1 MTTAFPTTVSGTIAR
16 HLHRR
21 RRFALGQITLSALLG
36 LPRRNLQIQIPSIL
50 ANKAHVTSEHRQ
62 LSDDLRGRGIG
73 KEHDRLGRAGQLV
86 RYYFDGGAFFHGI
99 AEGDDFTLFVGDIHG
114 TYFVLDEIG

>member
-21 RRFALGQITLSALLG
+21 RFALGQITLSALLS

-62 LSDDLRGRGIG
+62 LSDDLPGGGIG
-73 KEHDRLGRAGQLV
+73 KAHERLWRAGQLV
-86 RYYFDGGAFFHGI
+86 RCYFQSGTFFHGI
-99 AEGDDFTLFVGDIHG
+99 AEGDDFALFVGDHG
-114 TYFVLDEIG
+114 TYFVLDEMII